1 MLTERQVSDFF
12 TAYQESL
19 AQNNFDALG
28 RLYHESFVCAGP
40 AAALAVK
47 RTEFMAALPKRRAYF
62 SRLGLAGSRVERID
76 TSPIDERYVLVR
88 VSWAITFAESARQPL
103 LIFATYILKD
113 EGAQP
118 VIVFQLDHQDLADA
132 VGA

>member
-1 MLTERQVSDFF
+1 MLTERQLYEFF
-12 TAYQESL
+12 ATYQDSL
-19 AQNNFDALG
+19 AQNDFDALG
-28 RLYHESFVCAGP
+28 RLYHESFVFAGP
-40 AAALAVK
+40 ATAQAVK
-47 RTEFMAALPKRRAYF
+47 RAEFMAVLPKRRAYF

-76 TSPIDERYVLVR
+76 TSLLDERYVSVR

-103 LIFATYILKD
+103 VILATYILKE

-118 VIVFQLDHQDLADA
+118 VIVFQLDHQDLAEA

>member
-28 RLYHESFVCAGP
+28 RLYHESFVFAGP